1 MVQRVGASSLVS
13 SADAEWLI
21 SKAGLN
27 GLESIVPLEGGWD
40 NTNLQLMME
49 DGSSFVLK
57 AWYANTVEE
66 VSRVIARHV
75 HLHENGIP
83 TTVPVMLTDGSKMAV
98 KEGVAWTLLPFVKGG
113 ILGLDEESLR
123 SLGETQ
129 AKMHLIPGA
138 DCFPD
143 RYRMGLGLFE
153 EVISLASRMDVS
165 DPFVELLSSQI
176 TEVRS
181 DFPTDL
187 PMGVL
192 HGDLFPDNVIGS
204 GGRVSAILDLEE
216 AWIGPMAF
224 DLAMSCV
231 GFGWDGTVPVLGR
244 WRALID
250 GYQSVRSLTH
260 YEVDSL
266 PFLHRFA
273 TLCIATWRFW
283 KHNLSER
290 DELFAD
296 RYVEMVD
303 RLGVEIDFS
312 EVIG

>member
-1 MVQRVGASSLVS
+1 MTP
-13 SADAEWLI
+13 ADAEWLI
-21 SKAGLN
+21 SRAGLG
-27 GLESIVPLEGGWD
+27 GLESITPLEGGWD
-40 NTNLQLMME
+40 NTNLHLILE

-66 VSRVIARHV
+66 VSRVIDRHV
-75 HLHENGIP
+75 HLHEHGIP
-83 TTVPVMLTDGSKMAV
+83 TTVPIMLTDGSQMAV
-98 KEGVAWTLLPFVKGG
+98 KDGVAWTLLPFVKGG
-113 ILGLDEESLR
+113 MLGLDEDSVR

-129 AKMHLIPGA
+129 AKMHRIPGA
-138 DCFPD
+138 GCFPKS
-143 RYRMGLGLFE
+143 YRMGFELFE
-153 EVISLASRMDVS
+153 EVISLSSRMGVS
-165 DPFVELLSSQI
+165 DPFVEMLTSQI
-176 TEVRS
+176 AEVRS

-192 HGDLFPDNVIGS
+192 HGDLFPDNVIGR

-216 AWIGPMAF
+216 AWFGPMAF

-231 GFGWDGTVPVLGR
+231 GFGWNGTEPVWVR
-244 WRALID
+244 WKALFD
-250 GYQSVRSLTH
+250 GYQSVRILTR
-260 YEVDSL
+260 EELDSL

-273 TLCIATWRFW
+273 TLCIAAWRFW

-290 DELFAD
+290 DELLSD

>member
-83 TTVPVMLTDGSKMAV
+83 TTVPVMLTDGSQMAV

-113 ILGLDEESLR
+113 ILGLDEESVR

-138 DCFPD
+138 DCFPE
-143 RYRMGLGLFE
+143 RYRMGFDLFE
-153 EVISLASRMDVS
+153 EVLSLSSRMGVS

-176 TEVRS
+176 TV
-181 DFPTDL
+181 
-187 PMGVL
+187 VL
-192 HGDLFPDNVIGS
+192 S
-204 GGRVSAILDLEE
+204 
-216 AWIGPMAF
+216 
-224 DLAMSCV
+224 
-231 GFGWDGTVPVLGR
+231 
-244 WRALID
+244 LI
-250 GYQSVRSLTH
+250 H
-260 YEVDSL
+260 
-266 PFLHRFA
+266 
-273 TLCIATWRFW
+273 I
-283 KHNLSER
+283 
-290 DELFAD
+290 
-296 RYVEMVD
+296 
-303 RLGVEIDFS
+303 
-312 EVIG
+312 